1 VTTVDLDPPK
11 RAVRHAAPVRK
22 RAAAKARRAPTP
34 EVRPA
39 PAEPTPR
46 ERREETL
53 MQCRAH
59 GYDERQCIRRGCAMT
74 RYGFAC
80 RG

>member
-1 VTTVDLDPPK
+1 MAADPS
-11 RAVRHAAPVRK
+11 
-22 RAAAKARRAPTP
+22 
-34 EVRPA
+34 
-39 PAEPTPR
+39 PR
-46 ERREETL
+46 QRREETL

-59 GYDERQCIRRGCAMT
+59 GYDARQCIERGCTMT

>member
-1 VTTVDLDPPK
+1 VATVDLDPPK
-11 RAVRHAAPVRK
+11 RTARHAAPARK
-22 RAAAKARRAPTP
+22 RTAAKPRREATQD
-34 EVRPA
+34 VRPA
-39 PAEPTPR
+39 KAEPSPR